1 MEERKQKEIEYYNKK
16 ARDYREHFSVIGDFE
31 GFRPQRLAAFRCLYQ
46 LLKKYSKDKVAL
58 DYGCG
63 NGVHSLVPLR
73 FGAQRV
79 IGIDLSENQL
89 ALARKKAEAEGMG
102 GKTEF
107 LSMDCEKLEF
117 PDNSFDLI
125 LDGGTF
131 SSLDLD
137 RALAELARVL
147 KPNGLMVG
155 IETFGHNPLTNFKR
169 WLNKLTGRRTGWA
182 ASHIFQ
188 EKDLIRAK
196 NYFNGIEV
204 KYFHAVSWLALP
216 FLNLPGSGFLLGIL
230 EFLDKLVFSLPFL
243 RRYAFKVVFV
253 FSRPKK

>member
-1 MEERKQKEIEYYNKK
+1 MEERKQKEVEYYNQR
-16 ARDYREHFSVIGDFE
+16 ASFEGDFE
-31 GFRPQRLAAFRCLYQ
+31 GFKPQKLAAFRYLYN
-46 LLKKYSKDKVAL
+46 LLGKHSKDKIVL

-63 NGVHSLVPLR
+63 NGVHSLAPLR
-73 FGAQRV
+73 FGAQKV

-89 ALARKKAEAEGMG
+89 ALARKKAEIEGLS

-137 RALAELARVL
+137 KAFAELVRVL
-147 KPNGLMVG
+147 KPNGSLIG

-196 NYFNGIEV
+196 NYFNDIEV
-204 KYFHAVSWLALP
+204 GYFHAVSWLAFP
-216 FLNLPGSGFLLGIL
+216 FLGFPGSSILLKVL
-230 EFLDKLVFSLPFL
+230 EFFDRLVFSLPFL
-243 RRYAFKVVFV
+243 KKYAFKVVFV
-253 FSRPKK
+253 FSRPIK